1 MLDGI
6 DAAVYVADM
15 DTYEVLYVNPKIR
28 NRVGDVVGKKCW
40 QAIRQGQSGPCEFCT
55 NGKLLDRKGETAR
68 TYTWDYHDTANNQ
81 WFHCTDRAIPWDDG
95 RYVRLEVATDITDRM
110 RDEKALKKAHQQ
122 LELLA
127 YYDPLTKLAN
137 RRLFIDHLSRSFARA
152 DRKKTKLAVCYLD
165 LDGFKEVNDSLGH
178 ELGDK
183 LLKQVSERLLNTLR
197 GEDLVARWGG
207 DEFALLI
214 NGQHDEQTCA
224 TTLDR
229 LSSALAVPYE
239 LDGCVFHVTAS
250 IGVTVYPQDQGDPD
264 KLLRHADQAM
274 YLAKQRGRN
283 QYYFFDPVQ
292 DRRVHARRE
301 YISRIAE
308 AIEKEE
314 LQLFYQPKVDMVR
327 GRIFGAEALVRWQ
340 HPEQGLLP
348 PNMFLP
354 LIEGHRLQYAL
365 DWWVLRTAIRQ
376 AALWHADGLDLVVG
390 INVSPSTIQYPD
402 FTSQL
407 MQLVDEE
414 NISTDLIELEIVE
427 SDAIDDLDAVS
438 AVIHQCEDVGVHFAL
453 DDYGTGYSS
462 LTYIRRLPV
471 QTLKIDQIFVKDILT
486 DQDDLNIVEGVIGLA
501 RAFGREMIA
510 EGVENT
516 EIGVRLLELGCNCA
530 QGYGIAKPMPFT
542 EIPAWVRQYR
552 FPSEWIE
559 VAKKLSAA

>member
-1 MLDGI
+1 
-6 DAAVYVADM
+6 
-15 DTYEVLYVNPKIR
+15 
-28 NRVGDVVGKKCW
+28 
-40 QAIRQGQSGPCEFCT
+40 
-55 NGKLLDRKGETAR
+55 
-68 TYTWDYHDTANNQ
+68 
-81 WFHCTDRAIPWDDG
+81 
-95 RYVRLEVATDITDRM
+95 
-110 RDEKALKKAHQQ
+110 
-122 LELLA
+122 
-127 YYDPLTKLAN
+127 
-137 RRLFIDHLSRSFARA
+137 
-152 DRKKTKLAVCYLD
+152 
-165 LDGFKEVNDSLGH
+165 
-178 ELGDK
+178 
-183 LLKQVSERLLNTLR
+183 
-197 GEDLVARWGG
+197 
-207 DEFALLI
+207 
-214 NGQHDEQTCA
+214 
-224 TTLDR
+224 
-229 LSSALAVPYE
+229 
-239 LDGCVFHVTAS
+239 
-250 IGVTVYPQDQGDPD
+250 
-264 KLLRHADQAM
+264 
-274 YLAKQRGRN
+274 
-283 QYYFFDPVQ
+283 YFFDPVQ